1 MKKIEKYFFL
11 LAAFFTVLLAAC
23 GEDPEDRIPNHVVM
37 SVGFQ
42 INTLD
47 PALAADS
54 PTLSVCSAFY
64 DTLIQYRYNTEDQSI
79 LEGAMLA
86 KLPEL
91 QQDGKTYLCTLR
103 EDLLFQ
109 ESPAFSDRA
118 ARRVTSDD
126 VIFSL
131 KRLADA
137 RLHSPGYDIVRDL
150 IAGIDDFYERTKSAA
165 KDDFSVYDTEIDGL
179 RRIDDLRFLIV
190 CKEKNPRAL
199 YLLAM
204 PNCAIVSRRAVEYY
218 GNDEFGRNPC
228 GSGPYKMIKW
238 KRDHSVVMERYED
251 YRLEYLPDAD
261 DPAERSERL
270 PLADRITCYLV
281 RQGVS
286 SWLMFLQGKLDLF
299 VLDNEQF
306 QALVDDDLELA
317 EPLQER
323 QIRLLRAP
331 LMETNYIGFNFN
343 DPVLG
348 NNAAL
353 RMAISLAFDKE
364 LRVLQSGGRF
374 TAAFGPVPPGMPG
387 NLKTEEGLQKNI
399 EMAKKMMTEA
409 GYPGGIDPAT
419 GKPLVLTFDQPGTDT
434 LYQQNAEMFQ
444 NDMKKIGIEVRTM
457 LNTRPRFQE
466 KLKSGDIQLF
476 RYSWVGDYP
485 DAENFLKLFYSRN
498 AGGSNRVCYNDP
510 VYDQMYEEVAL
521 MPDSPARSAKYEA
534 MARYLLKRA
543 PWIFET
549 HTMAFVVTHS
559 WLKNYRIHNFT
570 FNRWKYLSAPSRERV
585 EMRKKFK
592 PLKMSELH

>member
-1 MKKIEKYFFL
+1 MNKIKQYSFL
-11 LAAFFTVLLAAC
+11 LAAFLTVLLAAC

-64 DTLIQYRYNTEDQSI
+64 DTLIQYRYNTENQSI
-79 LEGAMLA
+79 LESAMLA

-91 QQDGKTYLCTLR
+91 QMDGKTYLCTLR
-103 EDLLFQ
+103 NDLFFQ
-109 ESPAFSDRA
+109 KSSAFPDRES
-118 ARRVTSDD
+118 RRVTSRD
-126 VIFSL
+126 VVFSL

-150 IAGIDDFYERTKSAA
+150 IAGIDSFYERTKTLPNN
-165 KDDFSVYDTEIDGL
+165 DFSVYDDEIEGFQI
-179 RRIDDLRFLIV
+179 IDDLHFRIV

-204 PNCAIVSRRAVEYY
+204 PNCAIVSRRAVEY
-218 GNDEFGRNPC
+218 FGLQGFGKNPC
-228 GSGPYKMIKW
+228 GSGPYKIIEW
-238 KRDHSVVMERYED
+238 NRDHSIVMERYED
-251 YRLEYLPDAD
+251 YREEYLKDAD
-261 DPAERSERL
+261 LPEDRSRKL
-270 PLADRITCYLV
+270 PFADRITCYLV

-306 QALVDDDLELA
+306 QALVDDDLQLA
-317 EPLQER
+317 EPLRER
-323 QIRLLRAP
+323 GIQLLRAP

-348 NNAAL
+348 NNLPL
-353 RMAISLAFDKE
+353 RMAISHAFDKD
-364 LRVLQSGGRF
+364 LRVMQSGGRF

-387 NLKTEEGLQKNI
+387 NLKESENLSKNL
-399 EMAKKMMTEA
+399 EKAKKFMTEA
-409 GYPGGIDPAT
+409 GYPEGIDPAT

-434 LYQQNAEMFQ
+434 LYQQNAEMLQ
-444 NDMKKIGIEVRTM
+444 NDLKKIGIDVRTM

-485 DAENFLKLFYSRN
+485 DAENFFKLFYSKN
-498 AGGSNRVCYNDP
+498 AGGSNRVCYQDP
-510 VYDQMYEEVAL
+510 VYDKMYEEVAL
-521 MPDSPARSAKYEA
+521 MVDSPERSKKYEA
-534 MARYLLKRA
+534 MARYLLTRA

-559 WLKNYRIHNFT
+559 WLKNYRIHNFA
-570 FNRWKYLSAPSRERV
+570 FNRWKYLSSPSAERV
-585 EMRKKFK
+585 KKRKSFK

>member
-1 MKKIEKYFFL
+1 MNKIKQYLFL
-11 LAAFFTVLLAAC
+11 LAAIFTVLLAAC

-64 DTLIQYRYNTEDQSI
+64 DTLIQYRYNTEDQSV

-91 QQDGKTYLCTLR
+91 QEDGKTYICTLR
-103 EDLLFQ
+103 DDLFFQ
-109 ESPAFSDRA
+109 ESPAFTDRES
-118 ARRVTSDD
+118 RRVTSDD
-126 VIFSL
+126 VVFSL
-131 KRLADA
+131 KRLADS

-150 IAGIDDFYERTKSAA
+150 IADIDKFYERTKHSP
-165 KDDFSVYDTEIDGL
+165 S
-179 RRIDDLRFLIV
+179 DDLSIYDYEIKGLQVINDRQFRIV

-204 PNCAIVSRRAVEYY
+204 PNCAIVSRRAMKYY
-218 GNDEFGRNPC
+218 GLHDFGKNPC
-228 GSGPYKMIKW
+228 GSGPYKMIEW
-238 KRDHSVVMERYED
+238 NRDHSIIMERYED
-251 YRLEYLPDAD
+251 YRKEYLVDAD
-261 DPAERSERL
+261 VQSEQNIPL
-270 PLADRITCYLV
+270 PFADRITCYLV

-317 EPLQER
+317 EPLRER
-323 QIRLLRAP
+323 GIRLLRAP

-348 NNAAL
+348 NNLAL
-353 RMAISLAFDKE
+353 RKAITFAFDKE

-374 TAAFGPVPPGMPG
+374 TAAYGPVPPGMPG
-387 NLKTEEGLQKNI
+387 NLKASDDLKKNL
-399 EMAKKMMTEA
+399 EKAKNFMTEA
-409 GYPGGIDPAT
+409 GYPDGIDPAT
-419 GKPLVLTFDQPGTDT
+419 GKPLILTFDQPGTDT
-434 LYQQNAEMFQ
+434 LYQQNAEMLQ
-444 NDMKKIGIEVRTM
+444 NDLKKIGIDVRTM

-485 DAENFLKLFYSRN
+485 DAENFFKLFYSKN

-510 VYDQMYEEVAL
+510 VYDKMYEEVAL
-521 MPDSPARSAKYEA
+521 MPDSPVRSKKYDA
-534 MARYLLKRA
+534 MARYLLTQA

-549 HTMAFVVTHS
+549 HTMAFVVAHS
-559 WLKNYRIHNFT
+559 WLKNYRIHNFA
-570 FNRWKYLSAPSRERV
+570 FNRWKYLSSPSAERV
-585 EMRKKFK
+585 KKRKSFK
-592 PLKMSELH
+592 PLKMSELQ